1 MDTASPAGVRDV
13 TGSTTELPE
22 GPEAGGEVSTNQN
35 NFDRSKKLKIN
46 R

>member
-1 MDTASPAGVRDV
+1 MDTASPARVRDV
-13 TGSTTELPE
+13 TGSPTELPE

-35 NFDRSKKLKIN
+35 YFDRSKKLKIN